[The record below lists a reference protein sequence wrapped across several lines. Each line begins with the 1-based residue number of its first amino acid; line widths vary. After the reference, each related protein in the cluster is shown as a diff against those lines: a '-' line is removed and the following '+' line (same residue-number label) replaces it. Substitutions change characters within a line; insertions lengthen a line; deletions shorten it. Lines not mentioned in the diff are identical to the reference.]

1 MCIRDSGNG
10 RKLEAIYGPG
20 HAKHHFTFYD
30 EYSKTLFMGDTL
42 GLIYPHGNFVQPN
55 LPPPDFNKEVLF
67 NTLDELYT
75 LDLKYLALA
84 HFGIHKNPYELIINA
99 KESIDI
105 WIDFVTNLPNLS
117 IDEATQSLQTWLSGN
132 YRILNVDEKT
142 INNYLDNGN
151 FKMQIQGI
159 RKYLNID

>member
-1 MCIRDSGNG
+1 
-10 RKLEAIYGPG
+10 
-20 HAKHHFTFYD
+20 
-30 EYSKTLFMGDTL
+30 MGDTL

-67 NTLDELYT
+67 KTLDEINT

-84 HFGIHKNPYELIINA
+84 HFGIHNNPYELINNA
-99 KESIDI
+99 KESIEL
-105 WIDFVTNLPNLS
+105 WIDFVSKLPNLS
-117 IDEATQSLQTWLSGN
+117 IDEATESLQTWLRGN
-132 YRILNVDEKT
+132 YRILNIDEET
-142 INNYLDNGN
+142 INNYLNNGN